1 MNFPNATVSNIKQ
14 KIGRFQNFINLS
26 PQVLKYGSP
35 TGTSTPAETVKQ
47 NCNLT
52 GTETAKDGSQVQ
64 SSEPQN
70 PEIKAII
77 NNAQKGVTNDNFK
90 VLNGELQCLV
100 QQVKVRS
107 KAQQLFSEYV

>member
-1 MNFPNATVSNIKQ
+1 M
-14 KIGRFQNFINLS
+14 NLS
-26 PQVLKYGSP
+26 SQVLKYGSP
-35 TGTSTPAETVKQ
+35 TGTSTPALTVKR
-47 NCNLT
+47 NCKLT

-90 VLNGELQCLV
+90 VLNGELHCLV